1 MKKKQRNKSELKNN
15 RNKIESMTTSIVE
28 ESKREKSNKFGSVT
42 TVIVKKL
49 TLFKNKHLN
58 IQKCLIFNL
67 LLNKNIKIIIMS
79 KFIFPNNNNNFN

>member
-58 IQKCLIFNL
+58 I
-67 LLNKNIKIIIMS
+67 
-79 KFIFPNNNNNFN
+79 